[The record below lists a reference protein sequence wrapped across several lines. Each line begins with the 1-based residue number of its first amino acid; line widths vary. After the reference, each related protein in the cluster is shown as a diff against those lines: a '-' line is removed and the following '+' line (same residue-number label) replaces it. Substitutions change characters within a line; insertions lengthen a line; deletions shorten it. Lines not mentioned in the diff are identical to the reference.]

1 MGLRFNQDHAL
12 AQNQT
17 QGVPTAVRSVARM
30 RAGAGHGERAR
41 AGPGTPGPVL
51 CIVIIGEWRSPFY
64 GPILDGFV
72 KNVGMQVDQVL
83 DPLEAPLCSSRL
95 SASWHRLL
103 D

>member
-1 MGLRFNQDHAL
+1 V
-12 AQNQT
+12 
-17 QGVPTAVRSVARM
+17 QGPATENEPEPVQ
-30 RAGAGHGERAR
+30 ERLV
-41 AGPGTPGPVL
+41 PVL

-103 D
+103 DPV